1 MKSKMLTVEQLA
13 SIAQEAETKD
23 PIDWNRLAIDK
34 ETAYKLMASCVI
46 DEFSGLKDDEKMA
59 IALGTIT
66 KLLVENFVLN
76 VKIESNK

>member
-1 MKSKMLTVEQLA
+1 MKSQTLTIDQLA

-23 PIDWNRLAIDK
+23 PVDWSLMTIDK
-34 ETAYKLMASCVI
+34 ETAYKLMASSVI
-46 DEFSGLKDDEKMA
+46 EQFADLEEDEKML

-76 VKIESNK
+76 IRLESKK